1 MATSFN
7 DIVER
12 FIPTVA
18 EYSFFK
24 LDDEELNELL
34 KPYIISAVTQ
44 FSSVCM
50 SETVQFNK
58 DSLEFSED
66 LSDEVIDILVDLVRV
81 EWLKHK
87 LYNADILKNGMSTK
101 DYTIFSPANL
111 QEQIRETYVDARN
124 TAKMR
129 LYQYSYTHPDSN
141 IAGITI

>member
-24 LDDEELNELL
+24 LDDDELNELL

-58 DSLEFSED
+58 DSFEFSED

-111 QEQIRETYVDARN
+111 QEQIRETYIDARN

>member
-34 KPYIISAVTQ
+34 KPYIISAATQ
-44 FSSVCM
+44 FSSACM
-50 SETVQFNK
+50 SETVQFDK
-58 DSLEFSED
+58 ESFEFSED

-111 QEQIRETYVDARN
+111 QEQIRETYIDARN

>member
-24 LDDEELNELL
+24 LDDDELNELL

-58 DSLEFSED
+58 DSFEFSED

>member
-58 DSLEFSED
+58 DSFEFSED

-87 LYNADILKNGMSTK
+87 LYNTDILKNGMSTK

-141 IAGITI
+141 IAGISI

>member
-34 KPYIISAVTQ
+34 KPYIISAATQ

-50 SETVQFNK
+50 SETVQFDK
-58 DSLEFSED
+58 DSFEFSED

-111 QEQIRETYVDARN
+111 QEQIRETYIDARN

>member
-58 DSLEFSED
+58 DSFEFSED

-111 QEQIRETYVDARN
+111 QEQIRETYIDARN

>member
-58 DSLEFSED
+58 DSFEFSED

>member
-24 LDDEELNELL
+24 LDDDELNELL

-58 DSLEFSED
+58 DSFEFSED

-87 LYNADILKNGMSTK
+87 LYNADLLKNGMSTK

-129 LYQYSYTHPDSN
+129 LYQYSYTHPDAN

>member
-24 LDDEELNELL
+24 LDDDELNELL

-58 DSLEFSED
+58 DSFEFSED

-87 LYNADILKNGMSTK
+87 LYNADLLKNGMSTK

-141 IAGITI
+141 IAGISI

>member
-24 LDDEELNELL
+24 LDDDELNELL

-58 DSLEFSED
+58 DSFEFSED

-87 LYNADILKNGMSTK
+87 LYNADLLKNGMSTK

-129 LYQYSYTHPDSN
+129 LYQYSYTHTDSN

>member
-24 LDDEELNELL
+24 LDDDELNELL

-58 DSLEFSED
+58 DSFEFSED

-124 TAKMR
+124 AAKMR

-141 IAGITI
+141 IAGISI

>member
-58 DSLEFSED
+58 DSFEFSED

-87 LYNADILKNGMSTK
+87 LYNADLLKNGMSTK

>member
-24 LDDEELNELL
+24 LDDDELNELL

-58 DSLEFSED
+58 DSFEFSED

-87 LYNADILKNGMSTK
+87 LYNADLLKNGMSTK

-111 QEQIRETYVDARN
+111 QEQIRETYVAARN

>member
-24 LDDEELNELL
+24 LDDDELNELL

-58 DSLEFSED
+58 DSFEFSED

-87 LYNADILKNGMSTK
+87 LYNADLLKNGMSTK

-111 QEQIRETYVDARN
+111 QEQIRETYIDARN

>member
-24 LDDEELNELL
+24 LDDDELNELL

-58 DSLEFSED
+58 DSFEFSED

-87 LYNADILKNGMSTK
+87 LYNADLLKNGMSTK

-124 TAKMR
+124 AAKM
-129 LYQYSYTHPDSN
+129 
-141 IAGITI
+141 

>member
-44 FSSVCM
+44 FSSICM

-58 DSLEFSED
+58 DSFEFSED

-87 LYNADILKNGMSTK
+87 LYNADLLKNGMSTK

>member
-24 LDDEELNELL
+24 LDDDELNELL

-58 DSLEFSED
+58 DSFEFSED

-87 LYNADILKNGMSTK
+87 LYNADLLKNGMSTK